1 MEIARHW
8 RLRRQRYRLEGS
20 ICLNC
25 GQVSFPPRPACPH
38 DSTQPPSIAV
48 LAASELLAATAV
60 PSIEAHTRH
69 PMMEAAV
76 G

>member
-25 GQVSFPPRPACPH
+25 GQVSFPPRLACPPAI
-38 DSTQPPSIAV
+38 TQPPSIAA
-48 LAASELLAATAV
+48 LAASEVMAARAI
-60 PSIEAHTRH
+60 PGIEAHMRH
-69 PMMEAAV
+69 PVMEAAV